1 MQLVAARRATGVAR
15 GLDEVVAVFVVVV
28 LGGLAGCRADN
39 PGSRESEA
47 TSSGVGTAAG
57 ADDWFVDRARHAG
70 LDFVYF
76 NGSSGAFYFPEML
89 PGGVAL
95 FDYDNDGDLDVYFAQ
110 GEMLGTGKT
119 PDQAF
124 VKPPAAPLRGRL
136 YRNDLGTN
144 GPLKFT
150 DVTDESGI
158 DARGYGMGVA
168 AADYDND
175 GCIDLYLTY
184 FGQNRLY
191 RNTCRGSFTDVSKE
205 SGTDSSGWS
214 VSASF
219 FDYDRDGWLDL
230 YVGNYVQYTL
240 ETDQP
245 CTGLTGRRDF
255 CTPKVYTPQPD
266 RLYRNLGNGR
276 FADVTGKALA
286 GGPFGPALGISTA
299 DFNGDGWIDVYVT
312 NDGKENVLWINQK
325 DGTFRNNGL
334 LAGAALSAEGKPE
347 ASMGVDAGDFDNDG
361 DEDLYMTH
369 LPAEGNN
376 LYVNNGAGLFE
387 DRSASSALGPLSLGY
402 SGFGTAW
409 LDIDNDGWLDLV
421 AVNGAIEAA
430 KDRLQ
435 EKFPYDERSLVFRNL
450 ADGRFENVTAMAGS
464 VFSRPAISRGA
475 AFGDVDNDGDIDVVV
490 SQIDSP
496 ARLLVNTIGNKKHW
510 VGIRLIGARTP
521 RDMLGARVQ
530 LIKKDGSML
539 WRRARSDGSYGSA
552 NDPRVLAG
560 LGDVAAAP
568 RLRVRW
574 PAGAE
579 EEWPEIAID
588 RWTTITEGTGS
599 AVR

>member
-1 MQLVAARRATGVAR
+1 MQLFAAFRAAGVPW
-15 GLDEVVAVFVVVV
+15 GLVSVVVF
-28 LGGLAGCRADN
+28 GGMAVACGPEA
-39 PGSRESEA
+39 PSSQESA
-47 TSSGVGTAAG
+47 PASSAAEGAPG
-57 ADDWFVDRARHAG
+57 ADDWFVDRAGDAG

-89 PGGVAL
+89 PGGVGV
-95 FDYDNDGDLDVYFAQ
+95 FDYDNDGDLDAYFAQ

-119 PDQAF
+119 PDQAL
-124 VKPPAAPLRGRL
+124 VKPPAPPLRGRL

-144 GPLKFT
+144 GVLKFT
-150 DVTDESGI
+150 DVTSESGI

-175 GCIDLYLTY
+175 GCVDLYLTF

-191 RNTCRGSFTDVSKE
+191 RNTCRGGFIDASRE
-205 SGTDSSGWS
+205 SGTDGSGWS

-245 CTGLTGRRDF
+245 CTGLTGRRDY

-276 FADVTGKALA
+276 FADVTGKALL
-286 GGPFGPALGISTA
+286 GGPFGPALGVSTA

-325 DGTFRNNGL
+325 DGTFRNTAL
-334 LAGAALSAEGKPE
+334 LAGAALSAEGKAE

-376 LYVNNGAGLFE
+376 LYVNDGSGSFE
-387 DRSASSALGPLSLGY
+387 DRSAPSGIGPLSLGY

-409 LDIDNDGWLDLV
+409 FDIDNDGWLDLLS
-421 AVNGAIEAA
+421 ANGAIEAA

-450 ADGRFENVTAMAGS
+450 GNGRFGNVTPQAGH
-464 VFSRPAISRGA
+464 VFSQPAISRGA
-475 AFGDVDNDGDIDVVV
+475 AFGDLDNDGDTDVIVA
-490 SQIDSP
+490 QINSR
-496 ARLLVNTIGNKKHW
+496 ARLLINTVGNRKHW
-510 VGIRLIGARTP
+510 VGIRLIGARAP
-521 RDMLGARVQ
+521 RDMVGARVQ
-530 LIKKDGSML
+530 LIKKDGSTL
-539 WRRARSDGSYGSA
+539 WRRSRSDGSYGSA
-552 NDPRVLAG
+552 NDPRVLIG
-560 LGDVAAAP
+560 LGDEAASP

-574 PAGAE
+574 PGGGE
-579 EEWPEIAID
+579 ETWAEIALD
-588 RWTTITEGTGS
+588 RWTTIKEGTGT